1 MMGIV
6 FLYFDLSAMKLD
18 ALDCTPHLELSFI
31 AMNSREAFGR
41 HASRNVCQHQI
52 AFERTCCTSAT
63 KTDFSASS
71 LQGNIQQFQ
80 DFATLDGCQGFS
92 DAFYNAL

>member
-1 MMGIV
+1 MG
-6 FLYFDLSAMKLD
+6 
-18 ALDCTPHLELSFI
+18 
-31 AMNSREAFGR
+31 MNSRDAFGR

-80 DFATLDGCQGFS
+80 DGCQWFS